1 MLDERIVDMTNEQL
15 KAAHSARRYRRS
27 RKASR
32 DCRDA
37 DAIIVGIGERRFG
50 IGKLNEITLTAA
62 EIRAPILE
70 ALTAR
75 IDGKRG
81 ELKALGVS

>member
-1 MLDERIVDMTNEQL
+1 
-15 KAAHSARRYRRS
+15 
-27 RKASR
+27 
-32 DCRDA
+32 
-37 DAIIVGIGERRFG
+37 VGIGERRFG

>member
-1 MLDERIVDMTNEQL
+1 MNNEQL
-15 KAAHSARRYRRS
+15 KTAHSLLREIEQTEKLLATYEDIREVV
-27 RKASR
+27 
-32 DCRDA
+32 
-37 DAIIVGIGERRFG
+37 VGIGGREFG
-50 IGKLNEITLTAA
+50 FGMRLNNQITLTAA

-75 IDGKRG
+75 INEKRA